1 MLNGMLHA
9 SAFAHTS
16 IQTSSPDPVAS
27 DYSPARFDDGILLD
41 SALRLRCDVFCEELG
56 WVEPTSA
63 DREYD
68 VFDGSSVNLGLV
80 CQGEV
85 AAYLRLTPGP
95 GPFMIDTFFS
105 HLLAD
110 GIRLERS
117 DRVAELSRL
126 CVHRDHRS
134 ARFESPRGAAPL
146 SLMLYREA
154 YRWCQ
159 EEGVERLYFVTTPR
173 VARLVSLQYFP
184 IRALARFDD
193 GREGQVLAALDW
205 ADFHRKAPAPM
216 REWFRRGGEAAST
229 AAPKPLLGLCS

>member
-1 MLNGMLHA
+1 MLESMHHG

-16 IQTSSPDPVAS
+16 IQTSAPDPLAS
-27 DYSPARFDDGILLD
+27 GYVPARFEDGFLLD
-41 SALRLRCDVFCEELG
+41 SALRLRCGVFCDELG
-56 WVEPTSA
+56 WVEPTSPR
-63 DREYD
+63 REYD

-117 DRVAELSRL
+117 ERVAELSRL
-126 CVHRDHRS
+126 CVHRGHRS
-134 ARFESPRGAAPL
+134 ARFESPRGPAPL

-159 EEGVERLYFVTTPR
+159 EEGVETLYFVTTPR
-173 VARLVSLQYFP
+173 VARLVSLQCFP
-184 IRALARFDD
+184 IRPLARFDD

-205 ADFHRKAPAPM
+205 ADFHRKAPAAI
-216 REWFRRGGEAAST
+216 RDWFRKDGEADSVARRM
-229 AAPKPLLGLCS
+229 PRLGLCS